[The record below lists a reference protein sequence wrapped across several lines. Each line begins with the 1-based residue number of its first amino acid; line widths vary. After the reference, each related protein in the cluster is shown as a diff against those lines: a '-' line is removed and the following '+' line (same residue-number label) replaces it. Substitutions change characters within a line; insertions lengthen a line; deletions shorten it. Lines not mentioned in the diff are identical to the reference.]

1 MVAPEEQD
9 PSNWLDIPMR
19 QIKSLFRFKPMVVK
33 MRITLKILALS
44 TVLVLPSVGGSL
56 AQPAYTAEEIVQLF
70 VKSANLGKSRAICI
84 GSDAECAAKTSESV
98 DPVNMMINFEYN
110 SDVLTESAK
119 ETIIEF
125 AKGINDP
132 RLEIAKFEVEGH
144 TDAYGGDAFNMDL
157 STRRART
164 VEQLLVSLGVEA
176 SRIKSRGLG
185 EEKPETADPFDPANR
200 RVNARLVMPNG

>member
-1 MVAPEEQD
+1 
-9 PSNWLDIPMR
+9 
-19 QIKSLFRFKPMVVK
+19 MVVK

-157 STRRART
+157 STRRTRT

-185 EEKPETADPFDPANR
+185 EEKPETADPFDPSNR